1 MTERTIKPTG
11 VCTLA
16 LLFTVAACAP
26 AADTNETLSD
36 AMPAAAAYISN
47 KLVSTDCG
55 VDAPPPPPPG
65 WARPP
70 GRTAKKMAPPR
81 AAQQAVGADRPIAE
95 TIAGKVSP
103 GVTMIDLGYRKPF
116 YLINNDK
123 EVIGEFAGDYYSF
136 MQLLPN
142 GNILGSS
149 NMYSDTFRDGGG
161 SSGCIEEYRPDG
173 SLVWRLALA
182 TDDYIHHHDLQ
193 KLDNGNVLAATWERV
208 STDEIIALGRNPE
221 HVAENGDFW
230 FDGFV
235 EVNPLTAEIVWEWS
249 IKNHLIQDFD
259 PNMSN
264 YGVVADNPGKL
275 DINAIHF
282 SRDGSVGPDWTH
294 VNALDYNE
302 ELDQII
308 FSSNYMWEVYVIDHS
323 ITAFEAQGDAGDFLY
338 RWGNQ
343 ANYLGDD
350 EESAVLFA
358 QHDVHWIPE
367 GLPGAGNIMIFN
379 NGVEPERPYS
389 TVVEFT
395 PDMNA
400 DGSYNLGEDGAYGP
414 TDLAWE
420 YVPKEGEEFFSWFIS
435 GAQRLP
441 NGNTLVNHGADS
453 RMREVTPE
461 GDIVWEYQF
470 DDGADG
476 PHMTFRAYRYPED
489 HPAVLA
495 ITERNADSPSPTR

>member
-1 MTERTIKPTG
+1 MAEKISRLTG
-11 VCTLA
+11 VFASAALLA
-16 LLFTVAACAP
+16 LAACAP
-26 AADTNETLSD
+26 SADQNASV
-36 AMPAAAAYISN
+36 AAAAPAAPMYISN

-55 VDAPPPPPPG
+55 VDAPPDPPPG
-65 WARPP
+65 FAKTPGGTAADMPPPLAAR
-70 GRTAKKMAPPR
+70 
-81 AAQQAVGADRPIAE
+81 QAVGADRPIAD
-95 TIAGKVSP
+95 TIADKVSP
-103 GVTMIDLGYRKPF
+103 GVTMIDPGARKPF

-123 EVIGEFAGDYYSF
+123 EVIGEFVGEYFSF

-161 SSGCIEEYRPDG
+161 HTGCVEEYRPDG

-182 TDDYIHHHDLQ
+182 SDDYIHHHDVQ
-193 KLDNGNVLAATWERV
+193 KLANGNILAVTWERV
-208 STDEIIALGRNPE
+208 TADEAIALGRNPE
-221 HVAENGDFW
+221 HVAENGEFW

-249 IKNHLIQDFD
+249 IKHHLIQDFD
-259 PNMSN
+259 PNMAN

-275 DINAIHF
+275 DINKINF
-282 SRDGSVGPDWTH
+282 NSDGSVGPDWTH
-294 VNALDYNE
+294 VNAFDYNE

-308 FSSNYMWEVYVIDHS
+308 FSSNYLWEVYVIDHGD
-323 ITAFEAQGDAGDFLY
+323 TAFEAQGNAGDFLY
-338 RWGNQ
+338 RWGNP
-343 ANYLGDD
+343 ANYRGDNSGD
-350 EESAVLFA
+350 EESSILFA

-379 NGVEPERPYS
+379 NGSHPERPYT

-414 TDLAWE
+414 TELAWE

-441 NGNTLVNHGADS
+441 NGNTLINHGADS

-461 GDIVWEYQF
+461 GDIVWEYQY

-489 HPAVLA
+489 HPAIVA
-495 ITERNADSPSPTR
+495 ITARYR

>member
-1 MTERTIKPTG
+1 MAETTFKLTG
-11 VCTLA
+11 VSALAALVTLTA
-16 LLFTVAACAP
+16 CAPTADPGETVAAAP
-26 AADTNETLSD
+26 AA
-36 AMPAAAAYISN
+36 PAAPMYISN
-47 KLVSTDCG
+47 KRVSTDCG
-55 VDAPPPPPPG
+55 VDAPPDPPPG
-65 WARPP
+65 FAKRPGAAADEMPPPLLARQAIGAEQPVAETDP
-70 GRTAKKMAPPR
+70 GR
-81 AAQQAVGADRPIAE
+81 
-95 TIAGKVSP
+95 VSP
-103 GVTMIDLGYRKPF
+103 GVTLIDPGARYPF

-123 EVIGEFAGDYYSF
+123 EVIGEFAGKYLSF

-149 NMYSDTFRDGGG
+149 NMYSDTFRHGGG
-161 SSGCIEEYRPDG
+161 HTGCVEEYRPDG

-182 TDDYIHHHDLQ
+182 SDDYIHHHDVQ
-193 KLDNGNVLAATWERV
+193 KLSNGNVLAVTWERV
-208 STDEIIALGRNPE
+208 TTDMAIALGRNPE

-249 IKNHLIQDFD
+249 MRHHLIQDFD
-259 PNMSN
+259 PNQSN

-275 DINAIHF
+275 DINKIKF
-282 SRDGSVGPDWTH
+282 DRDGSVGPDWTH

-308 FSSNYMWEVYVIDHS
+308 FSSNYLWEVFVIDHGT
-323 ITAFEAQGDAGDFLY
+323 TAYEAQGDAGDFLY
-338 RWGNQ
+338 RWGNP
-343 ANYLGDD
+343 ANYDRGD
-350 EESAVLFA
+350 EESGMLFA
-358 QHDVHWIPE
+358 QHDVHWIPD

-379 NGVEPERPYS
+379 NGSDPERPYT

-400 DGSYNLGEDGAYGP
+400 DGSYNLGEDGTYGP
-414 TDLAWE
+414 TELAWE

-441 NGNTLVNHGADS
+441 NGNTLVNHGADA

-461 GDIVWEYQF
+461 GEIVWEYQY

-495 ITERNADSPSPTR
+495 ITEGSAE